1 MTHNAYPSS
10 TSSSYPPESAIEY
23 APFGPGA
30 IPETQGLYINLIRSR
45 VFIRKEGEYLA
56 HGQMR
61 LNNLP

>member
-1 MTHNAYPSS
+1 
-10 TSSSYPPESAIEY
+10 
-23 APFGPGA
+23 
-30 IPETQGLYINLIRSR
+30 LIRSR